1 MPKRNLFI
9 FVFSA
14 LPVAVVLSTFNHAA
28 EAQPGSQNGSGS
40 PPVVIPIPT
49 PPPNSQAQPP
59 SSVGQIPIGQ
69 TPVGQPG
76 SQLPSSLSP
85 GISPLGSPT
94 PSPASSL
101 EQLYPVP
108 TGGTA
113 PYSASSSDP
122 TLTEAQKKEA
132 ETVPLSPIPASELLP
147 IGGGKLPPIKLEAS
161 FNEPVSLKKVLRI
174 TLENNLPIRISA
186 AGYDSQKYLF
196 WGAMGRLA
204 PDYIL
209 TYRGQSVNNQGSAIS
224 RVYTTSSTVRFPVFQ
239 GGRVVYGI
247 LSNLYRT
254 RAAKSQYYATVN
266 DALLDAYRR
275 YYDLVL
281 NQTLLQIRVKSVELS
296 RTQLRLN
303 EQLKNAGVGTNF
315 AIYQSRTQLALD
327 KQAMLQQ
334 QVVLRQ
340 SALALAQVLNTS
352 MAINFVPQESEVRE
366 LRLIQPATS
375 ISELLA
381 VALRLRPELK
391 QYENLRLA
399 ANRNVQIAQAP
410 LYPTMQFFSSVT
422 ETQRNGGGSNSGGG
436 GSGASGLGGSTVIIP
451 TGGGGGGIGISGG
464 GGYSVSAGFDLSF
477 SIPNMGIPDVANTM
491 SARALAR
498 QALLQSNQ
506 QYLNVVQQVRS
517 SYLNMLTAKEQV
529 QVAAEGLVSS
539 TEQLRLANLRVT
551 YGQGINLE
559 LIQAQRDY
567 VTALTTHAQA
577 VINYNIAQA
586 QLLRD
591 TGLISVDKL
600 TTEYPRPISVKP
612 DDAVIRNN

>member
-1 MPKRNLFI
+1 MPNRNLL
-9 FVFSA
+9 A
-14 LPVAVVLSTFNHAA
+14 LLVVVGILSQLAA
-28 EAQPGSQNGSGS
+28 QAQPGNQTGAGSQTA
-40 PPVVIPIPT
+40 PPVVVPIPT
-49 PPPNSQAQPP
+49 SPPTAQSQGQSP
-59 SSVGQIPIGQ
+59 SSIGQIPIGQ

-76 SQLPSSLSP
+76 SQLPSNLSP
-85 GISPLGSPT
+85 AVSPLGSPAPN
-94 PSPASSL
+94 PSSSL
-101 EQLYPVP
+101 DQLYPVP
-108 TGGTA
+108 STGTA

-122 TLTEAQKKEA
+122 TLTEAQRREA

-147 IGGGKLPPIKLEAS
+147 IGGGKLPPIKLEAT
-161 FNEPVSLKKVLRI
+161 FNEPVSLKKVLLA

-186 AGYDSQKYLF
+186 AGYDSQKYLY
-196 WGAMGRLA
+196 WGAIGRLA
-204 PDYIL
+204 PDYTL
-209 TYRGQSVNNQGSAIS
+209 TYRGQQINNQGSAIS
-224 RVYTTSSTVRFPVFQ
+224 RIYTTSSTVRFPVFQ

-247 LSNLYRT
+247 LSNLYKT
-254 RAAKSQYYATVN
+254 RAAKSQYYATIN

-366 LRLIQPATS
+366 LRLIQPETS
-375 ISELLA
+375 IAELLA

-422 ETQRNGGGSNSGGG
+422 ETQRNGGGSSGGG
-436 GSGASGLGGSTVIIP
+436 GSGSSGLGGSTVIIP

-477 SIPNMGIPDVANTM
+477 AIPNMGIPDVANSM

-577 VINYNIAQA
+577 VINYNVAQA

-600 TTEYPRPISVKP
+600 TTEYPRPISAKP
-612 DDAVIRNN
+612 DDKVIRNN